1 MAPAGATAYI
11 TVTSSSSV
19 TFSDLHVDGGD
30 AGLGA
35 AIWLDAD
42 APGVVIRDSTFL
54 HCASPMCI
62 RASGAD
68 VLVEHNVFDEL
79 DDSDAVHGFGGGTI
93 RGNHMDHALPHG
105 DGNHND
111 FIQIGEGGPWT
122 IEENWFG
129 ERTGGAASVWIDSIR
144 NGVIHDVV
152 VQNNV
157 LTGHFAGQDVGIF
170 IAGDDR
176 SVALLPRTSA

>member
-1 MAPAGATAYI
+1 
-11 TVTSSSSV
+11 
-19 TFSDLHVDGGD
+19 
-30 AGLGA
+30 
-35 AIWLDAD
+35 
-42 APGVVIRDSTFL
+42 
-54 HCASPMCI
+54 MCI

-79 DDSDAVHGFGGGTI
+79 YDSDAVHGFGSGTI

-105 DGNHND
+105 EGNHND

-122 IEENWFG
+122 IEQNWFG

-176 SVALLPRTSA
+176 SVALLPTNVRVINNTVVLRTAELAALRSGLFDASPGAATPRGQQRRRSAGRDVRPHPQRGQRVRRR